1 MALPGGSTLVPILL
15 TSDQTCLTNF
25 AGDKTLWP
33 LYMSIGNIS
42 SQIRNKPASQAW
54 ILISLLPIGPKRT
67 QGIKGFTIQQQEYDV
82 LTVQHKILEHIL
94 APLSRIYQ
102 VFYPIWP
109 LKVCYLLMWVG
120 WWIFGSLC

>member
-1 MALPGGSTLVPILL
+1 MALPRGSTLVPILL

-25 AGDKTLWP
+25 AGDKKLWP
-33 LYMSIGNIS
+33 LYMSIGNIC

-54 ILISLLPIGPKRT
+54 ILIGLLPIGPKRT
-67 QGIKGFTIQQQEYDV
+67 QGIKGFTIQQQEYDA

-94 APLSRIYQ
+94 EPLSRIYQ

-109 LKVCYLLMWVG
+109 LKVCY
-120 WWIFGSLC
+120 